1 MIIRAI
7 TETTNKDG
15 SRLFAIALVKS
26 KRAISADEIKLFNSF
41 DELGNFLK
49 GAKL

>member
-7 TETTNKDG
+7 TENTNKDG
-15 SRLFAIALVKS
+15 SRLFAVALVKS
-26 KRAISADEIKLFNSF
+26 KRSIAADEIKLFISF
-41 DELGNFLK
+41 EELGNFLK